1 MNVGYYD
8 DWRERWW
15 QCGDCGWQG
24 LGSELKTGEMFREL
38 MEMECPGCDERLLIV
53 SYPTLAE
60 SRANWSR
67 LSEGERAEVEAIE
80 LFNRRFES
88 SSLRAAS
95 QLPELAGD
103 ELVLDWDFAGT
114 DPQTAGGGQASP
126 ETVIRHGHLE
136 VWREPALWEGYERFV
151 EVLGMLRERYG
162 ARLKDLV
169 PTAASELFLYGDRLA
184 SPSLVRKARD
194 ALRRAEPPRKTG
206 S

>member
-1 MNVGYYD
+1 
-8 DWRERWW
+8 
-15 QCGDCGWQG
+15 
-24 LGSELKTGEMFREL
+24 MFREL
-38 MEMECPGCDERLLIV
+38 MEMECPGCGERLLIV

-60 SRANWSR
+60 SRANWSK

-88 SSLRAAS
+88 ANLKAPS
-95 QLPELAGD
+95 QLPELEGD

-114 DPQTAGGGQASP
+114 SPGTAGGNSTNRD
-126 ETVIRHGHLE
+126 TVIRHGQFE

-151 EVLGMLRERYG
+151 EVLGILRERYG

-184 SPSLVRKARD
+184 SPALVRKARD
-194 ALRRAEPPRKTG
+194 ALRRAEPSRPEAESKG